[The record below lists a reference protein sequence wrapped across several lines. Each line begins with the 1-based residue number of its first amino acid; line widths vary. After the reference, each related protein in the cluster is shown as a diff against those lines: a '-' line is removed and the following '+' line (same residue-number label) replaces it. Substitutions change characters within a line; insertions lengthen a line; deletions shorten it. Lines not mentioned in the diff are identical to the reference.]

1 MKYIYICIYI
11 YGAYIYNI
19 YMGHII
25 RSTADIG
32 SVPSTSTKEARW
44 KRIALGGGKALYF
57 HSFQCLQVYSGT
69 CSTGVQE
76 TILGVLQTCLKHF
89 GENWKIA
96 LRCSK
101 LVADLFY
108 NHNSIAHTSLSGSWK
123 RPEHNDWSYI
133 DSILRLCSKGTG
145 RPVQQ
150 PQWYCPHESTQELSK
165 KNSIRFVHG
174 I

>member
-1 MKYIYICIYI
+1 
-11 YGAYIYNI
+11 
-19 YMGHII
+19 MGHII

-101 LVADLFY
+101 LA
-108 NHNSIAHTSLSGSWK
+108 ST
-123 RPEHNDWSYI
+123 
-133 DSILRLCSKGTG
+133 CSTTTIVL
-145 RPVQQ
+145 P
-150 PQWYCPHESTQELSK
+150 TQ
-165 KNSIRFVHG
+165 V
-174 I
+174 